1 MKPRTL
7 IASLALFVLAGAVL
21 LFQQQTNLKSAS
33 AKVPAEKIPPLTTSK
48 PRLKPRPSPEI
59 SLITDTGLHWEERIA
74 AVRALPTQLGEASVD
89 FLFAY
94 LSAPHDENEEDRY
107 LVCNEIMEILRKRS
121 LSPRLYNRQL
131 CHLIA
136 TPSVDPVIRDYA
148 AQHLAQWISGISPE
162 ATEPDPTQIPHAVET
177 MLDAATRP
185 ENAQLTLSGTIFQA
199 MADAIRNGS
208 EEMKS
213 HRPAVIE
220 KAMQVLADPTF
231 STTNRSSAMQAAAQ
245 LNAPELREKSLDLVQ
260 NPQSPGDLRL
270 SAIAALGKV
279 GNPSDKAL
287 LNILS
292 EDPAYHYAAAA
303 ALQNLSNRSISQ

>member
-1 MKPRTL
+1 MKPRIL
-7 IASLALFVLAGAVL
+7 IASLALLVVAGAVL
-21 LFQQQTNLKSAS
+21 LYQREFSVKKLSTKAPTE
-33 AKVPAEKIPPLTTSK
+33 KVPPTTTSK
-48 PRLKPRPSPEI
+48 PRPKPRPSPEI

-74 AVRALPTQLGEASVD
+74 AVRALPTQLGEASID

-94 LSAPHDENEEDRY
+94 LSAPHDENEENRY

-121 LSPRLYNRQL
+121 LSPHLYNRQL

-162 ATEPDPTQIPHAVET
+162 ASEPDPTQIPRAVET
-177 MLDAATRP
+177 MLDEAAHP
-185 ENAQLTLSGTIFQA
+185 ANAQLTLSGTIFQA
-199 MADAIRNGS
+199 MADAILNGS

-220 KAMQVLADPTF
+220 KAMQILADPTF
-231 STTNRSSAMQAAAQ
+231 STINRSSAMQAAAQ
-245 LNAPELREKSLDLVQ
+245 LNAPELREPSLDLAQ
-260 NPQSPGDLRL
+260 NPQSPADLRL
-270 SAIAALGKV
+270 SAIAALGIV

-287 LNILS
+287 LNTLS
-292 EDPAYHYAAAA
+292 EDPAYHYAATA
-303 ALQNLSNRSISQ
+303 ALKNLSNRPISQ

>member
-21 LFQQQTNLKSAS
+21 LFQQQTRLKSPSIKA
-33 AKVPAEKIPPLTTSK
+33 PAEKIPPLTTSK
-48 PRLKPRPSPEI
+48 PLPKPRPSPEI

-94 LSAPHDENEEDRY
+94 LSAPHDENEENRY
-107 LVCNEIMEILRKRS
+107 LVCNEIMEIFRKRS
-121 LSPRLYNRQL
+121 LSPHIYNRQL
-131 CHLIA
+131 CYLIA

-162 ATEPDPTQIPHAVET
+162 ATEPDSTQIPRAVET
-177 MLDAATRP
+177 MLHQAVHSGS
-185 ENAQLTLSGTIFQA
+185 AQLTLSGTIFQA
-199 MADAIRNGS
+199 MADAILNGS
-208 EEMKS
+208 GEMKT
-213 HRPAVIE
+213 HRSALIE
-220 KAMQVLADPTF
+220 KAMQVLEDPTF
-231 STTNRSSAMQAAAQ
+231 STFNRSSAMQAAAQ

-292 EDPAYHYAAAA
+292 EDPAYHYAATA
-303 ALQNLSNRSISQ
+303 ALQNLNNRPISQ

>member
-7 IASLALFVLAGAVL
+7 IASLALLVLAGAVL
-21 LFQQQTNLKSAS
+21 LFQQQSNLKSRSIKA
-33 AKVPAEKIPPLTTSK
+33 PAEKISPLPTSK
-48 PRLKPRPSPEI
+48 PRPKPRPSPEI

-74 AVRALPTQLGEASVD
+74 AVRALPTRLGEASVD

-94 LSAPHDENEEDRY
+94 LSAPHDENEENRY
-107 LVCNEIMEILRKRS
+107 LVCNEIMEIFRKRS
-121 LSPRLYNRQL
+121 LSPHLYNRQL

-136 TPSVDPVIRDYA
+136 TPGVDPVIRDYA

-162 ATEPDPTQIPHAVET
+162 ATEPDPTQIPRAFET
-177 MLDAATRP
+177 MLHEAAHP
-185 ENAQLTLSGTIFQA
+185 ANAQLTLSGTIFQA
-199 MADAIRNGS
+199 MADAILNGS

-213 HRPAVIE
+213 HRPALIE

-245 LNAPELREKSLDLVQ
+245 LNAPELREKSLDLAQ
-260 NPQSPGDLRL
+260 NPQNPADLRL

-287 LNILS
+287 LNLLS
-292 EDPAYHYAAAA
+292 EDPAYYYAATA
-303 ALQNLSNRSISQ
+303 ALQNLTNRPVSQ